1 MNYTNTMKGLI
12 LEYEDMSQKG
22 TVVFFEETVYLKLID
37 YYFNNNDFEKALVV
51 VNHAIE
57 QHGHSNVFY
66 NRKASILLNQDKSQQ
81 ALEIIEATESLYP
94 DCLETTLLRIEYL
107 CMYDQTD
114 EAFELIE
121 EVKEN
126 VCSTKNMSFLFG
138 MEALVYEYLG
148 DYDKMFDALRNQLL
162 LDTTNDRAF
171 HKIWMCVE
179 ISGKYEKS
187 IRFHQQLINKNP
199 YAAYA
204 WFNLGHANF
213 CVEAYT
219 EAAECFEYAFLI
231 DKEFI
236 NAYMECA
243 DTYMHIK
250 QYEKAIQCLNDL
262 EDVFVYD
269 ALAYTKIGVCHYHL
283 NNNDLALD
291 ALNKAILLDFTSD
304 VAYFHLALLK
314 LRTGDETEAISLF
327 EQAIVIND
335 SLEEYYI
342 EYAKALESVG
352 RNVEA
357 KKIFIKATETAP
369 ELKEIWIEYL
379 QFLLRRKNFKSIVP
393 VIDEAE
399 MYALCTELLYFR
411 AICLFYQNQK
421 SAALDMLNEALIED
435 GSYVHLIKDAKKM
448 YQDKDITALLLLYK
462 S

>member
-1 MNYTNTMKGLI
+1 MNYTNTLKGLI

-37 YYFNNNDFEKALVV
+37 YYFKNNDFEKALVV

-66 NRKASILLNQDKSQQ
+66 NRKASILLNLDKSQQ

-107 CMYDQTD
+107 CMHEQTN

-121 EVKEN
+121 DVKEN

-162 LDTTNDRAF
+162 LDNTNDKAF

-199 YAAYA
+199 YTAYA
-204 WFNLGHANF
+204 WFNLGHANY
-213 CVEAYT
+213 CVESFT

-231 DKEFI
+231 DREFV

-243 DTYMHIK
+243 DTYIHIK
-250 QYEKAIQCLNDL
+250 QYEKAINCLIDL
-262 EDVFVYD
+262 EDVFVFD
-269 ALAYTKIGVCHYHL
+269 SLAYTKLGICHFYL
-283 NNNDLALD
+283 NNFDLALD
-291 ALNKAILLDFTSD
+291 ALNKAILLDFTND
-304 VAYFHLALLK
+304 VAYYHLALLK
-314 LRTGDETEAISLF
+314 MKVGDAEDAISMF

-335 SLEEYYI
+335 NLEEYYI
-342 EYAKALESVG
+342 GYAKALESVG
-352 RNVEA
+352 RNLDA
-357 KKIFIKATETAP
+357 KRNYVIATETAP
-369 ELKEIWIEYL
+369 EIKEIWIEYL
-379 QFLLRRKNFKSIVP
+379 QFLLRRKRFKTILT

-421 SAALDMLNEALIED
+421 SQALDMLNEALLED
-435 GSYVHLIKDAKKM
+435 GAFAYLIKDAKKM
-448 YQDKDITALLLLYK
+448 YQDKDITALLSLYK